1 MKKVVFLMNKKVKI
15 SGLILL
21 IVIGAIG
28 VFHWYIGPYLVDN
41 VISTGNH
48 TLLVM
53 GADPTETRP
62 GPGACDMAFI
72 AEVNHSSITNVTPLY
87 PGGMANPTASPP
99 ATAAAQGDTKL
110 YLHDT
115 LWWNNTTMDAQL
127 AQQTVQYNTGIKTD
141 GVIIIRTYALDAI
154 VQAIGPIN
162 VPGEGTIPD
171 NDSLG
176 FIREE
181 QQNGS
186 TRGAAVLA
194 VGDAIKSALHNPT
207 KQVKLAEV
215 ISDQY
220 SKGNIIVVP
229 SSLYNQL
236 FSEEILNK
244 IFS

>member
-1 MKKVVFLMNKKVKI
+1 
-15 SGLILL
+15 
-21 IVIGAIG
+21 
-28 VFHWYIGPYLVDN
+28 
-41 VISTGNH
+41 
-48 TLLVM
+48 M

-72 AEVNHSSITNVTPLY
+72 TTVNHSSITNVTPLY

-115 LWWNNTTMDAQL
+115 LWWSNTTMDAQL

-141 GVIIIRTYALDAI
+141 GVIIVKTYALDAI
-154 VQAIGPIN
+154 VQAVGPIN
-162 VPGEGTIPD
+162 VPGEGTVPD

-176 FIREE
+176 FIRQE
-181 QQNGS
+181 QKNGD

-194 VGDAIKSALHNPT
+194 VGNAIEAALLDPT
-207 KQVKLAEV
+207 KSIKLAEV

-229 SSLYNQL
+229 PSLYNQL
-236 FSEEILNK
+236 FTETIINK